1 MKSRKTLAYALGALI
16 LFLYLYRRRGA
27 VLGIAA
33 VFAFSGVFTL
43 LLAPVCR
50 ALERRGVRPSLAAG
64 IAVGGLLLLAL
75 LIVSAFV
82 PYLATRSIELIRRN
96 APTLTEI
103 MQRVSETLEHAGLR
117 SAGGQGS
124 GDMIASAVS
133 GVTAF
138 AARGG
143 MAFAAQTGRILFA
156 LVLSYY
162 LLCERK
168 RLGGHLLLFVP
179 PAWRPAVLSALMGC
193 RNAAMGYLSG
203 MLKTSAFVGAATYLG
218 LLLLG
223 VPDALL
229 LALFMGIFEVL
240 PYVGPVLAAIPI
252 LLSSLPQGLNQTLLA
267 LVLVVLVQQIEGNFI
282 SPYFTASS
290 TSIHPLAAL
299 VSVFVLGSL
308 MGIWGILLAVPL
320 VAALRSMLWSIRQ
333 ARGLALVGQTSK
345 RISMAG
351 D

>member
-1 MKSRKTLAYALGALI
+1 MK
-16 LFLYLYRRRGA
+16 
-27 VLGIAA
+27 
-33 VFAFSGVFTL
+33 
-43 LLAPVCR
+43 
-50 ALERRGVRPSLAAG
+50 
-64 IAVGGLLLLAL
+64 
-75 LIVSAFV
+75 
-82 PYLATRSIELIRRN
+82 ELRRN
-96 APTLTEI
+96 
-103 MQRVSETLEHAGLR
+103 MRV
-117 SAGGQGS
+117 
-124 GDMIASAVS
+124 
-133 GVTAF
+133 
-138 AARGG
+138 
-143 MAFAAQTGRILFA
+143 
-156 LVLSYY
+156 
-162 LLCERK
+162 
-168 RLGGHLLLFVP
+168 
-179 PAWRPAVLSALMGC
+179 
-193 RNAAMGYLSG
+193 
-203 MLKTSAFVGAATYLG
+203 VGT
-218 LLLLG
+218 
-223 VPDALL
+223 LL

>member
-1 MKSRKTLAYALGALI
+1 MKSRKTLAYALGAMI
-16 LFLYLYRRRGA
+16 LLLYLYRRRGA

-33 VFAFSGVFTL
+33 VFAFAAVFTL

-50 ALERRGVRPSLAAG
+50 GLERRGVRTPLAAG

-82 PYLATRSIELIRRN
+82 PYLVTHSIDLIRRN
-96 APTLTEI
+96 APALTAL
-103 MQRVSETLEHAGLR
+103 MQKLSETLERAGLH
-117 SAGGQGS
+117 SLGGKGP
-124 GDMIASAVS
+124 GDMITSAAAS
-133 GVTAF
+133 VTAL
-138 AARGG
+138 AARAG

-179 PAWRPAVLSALMGC
+179 PIWRPAVLSALLGC
-193 RNAAMGYLSG
+193 KNAAMGYLSG
-203 MLKTSAFVGAATYLG
+203 MLKTSAFVGVATYLG

-223 VPDALL
+223 VQDALL

-252 LLSSLPQGLNQTLLA
+252 LLSSLPQGMHQALLA
-267 LVLVVLVQQIEGNFI
+267 LALVVLVQQIEGNFI
-282 SPYFTASS
+282 SPYFTASG

-320 VAALRSMLWSIRQ
+320 VAALRSVVWSLRQ
-333 ARGLALVGQTSK
+333 TRSLAA
-345 RISMAG
+345 AG
-351 D
+351 

>member
-1 MKSRKTLAYALGALI
+1 MKSRKMAYALGALI
-16 LFLYLYRRRGA
+16 LLLYLYRRRAA

-33 VFAFSGVFTL
+33 VFAFAGAFTL
-43 LLAPVCR
+43 LLAPMCR
-50 ALERRGVRPSLAAG
+50 GLERRGVRTPLAAG

-75 LIVSAFV
+75 LVVSAFV

-96 APTLTEI
+96 APTLTVL
-103 MQRVSETLEHAGLR
+103 MQRLGEALEQAGLR
-117 SAGGQGS
+117 STGGQGS
-124 GDMIASAVS
+124 GDVIASAVA

-143 MAFAAQTGRILFA
+143 MTFAAQTGRILFA

-168 RLGGHLLLFVP
+168 RLAGHLLLFVP
-179 PAWRPAVLSALMGC
+179 PAWRTSVLSALLGC

-229 LALFMGIFEVL
+229 LALFMGVFEVL

-267 LVLVVLVQQIEGNFI
+267 LALVVLVQQIEGNFI
-282 SPYFTASS
+282 SPYFTASG

-320 VAALRSMLWSIRQ
+320 VAAVRSMIWSLRQ
-333 ARGLALVGQTSK
+333 ARSLA
-345 RISMAG
+345 IAG
-351 D
+351 

>member
-1 MKSRKTLAYALGALI
+1 MKSRRTITYALGALI
-16 LFLYLYRRRGA
+16 LFLYLYRMRGA

-33 VFAFSGVFTL
+33 VFAFAGVFTL

-50 ALERRGVRPSLAAG
+50 ALERGGVRTPLAAG

-75 LIVSAFV
+75 LVVSAFV

-96 APTLTEI
+96 APTLAALTR
-103 MQRVSETLEHAGLR
+103 RVGETLEHAGLR
-117 SAGGQGS
+117 SAGGQES
-124 GDMIASAVS
+124 GNMIASAVTAM
-133 GVTAF
+133 TAF

-179 PAWRPAVLSALMGC
+179 PAWRSTVLFALLGC
-193 RNAAMGYLSG
+193 RNSAMGYLSG

-218 LLLLG
+218 LLALG

-229 LALFMGIFEVL
+229 LAVFMGIFEML

-252 LLSSLPQGLNQTLLA
+252 LLSSLPMGLNQTLLTLA
-267 LVLVVLVQQIEGNFI
+267 LVVLVQQIEGNFI
-282 SPYFTASS
+282 SPYFTASG

-333 ARGLALVGQTSK
+333 ARGIAVAGQT
-345 RISMAG
+345 
-351 D
+351 

>member
-1 MKSRKTLAYALGALI
+1 MKTRKLAYALGALI
-16 LFLYLYRRRGA
+16 VLLYLYRRRGA

-33 VFAFSGVFTL
+33 VFAFAGVFTL
-43 LLAPVCR
+43 LLAPLCR
-50 ALERRGVRPSLAAG
+50 GLERRGVRPTLAAG

-82 PYLATRSIELIRRN
+82 PYLAARSIELVRRN
-96 APTLTEI
+96 APTLTAL
-103 MQRVSETLEHAGLR
+103 MQRVGEVLEHAGLR
-117 SAGGQGS
+117 SADGRGS
-124 GDMIASAVS
+124 GEMIASAVA

-162 LLCERK
+162 LLCERR
-168 RLGGHLLLFVP
+168 RLAGHLLLCVP
-179 PAWRPAVLSALMGC
+179 PPWRAAVLSALLGC
-193 RNAAMGYLSG
+193 KNAAMGYLSG
-203 MLKTSAFVGAATYLG
+203 MLKTSLFVGAATYLG
-218 LLLLG
+218 LALLG
-223 VPDALL
+223 VQDALL

-252 LLSSLPQGLNQTLLA
+252 LLSSLPQGPQQALLA
-267 LVLVVLVQQIEGNFI
+267 LALVVLVQQIEGNFI

-320 VAALRSMLWSIRQ
+320 VAALRSLSWSIRQ
-333 ARGLALVGQTSK
+333 ARTLVPCG
-345 RISMAG
+345 
-351 D
+351 

>member
-1 MKSRKTLAYALGALI
+1 
-16 LFLYLYRRRGA
+16 
-27 VLGIAA
+27 
-33 VFAFSGVFTL
+33 
-43 LLAPVCR
+43 
-50 ALERRGVRPSLAAG
+50 
-64 IAVGGLLLLAL
+64 
-75 LIVSAFV
+75 
-82 PYLATRSIELIRRN
+82 
-96 APTLTEI
+96 
-103 MQRVSETLEHAGLR
+103 MQRAGETLEHAGLR
-117 SAGGQGS
+117 SAGRQGS

>member
-1 MKSRKTLAYALGALI
+1 MKGRKALVYALGALV

-27 VLGIAA
+27 VMGIAA
-33 VFAFSGVFTL
+33 VFAFAGAFTL
-43 LLAPVCR
+43 MLAPLCR
-50 ALERRGVRPSLAAG
+50 GMERRGVRPSLAAG

-82 PYLATRSIELIRRN
+82 PYLVSRSIELVRRN
-96 APTLTEI
+96 APTLTAL
-103 MQRVSETLEHAGLR
+103 MQRVSEAFGQAGLR
-117 SAGGQGS
+117 SANGRGS
-124 GDMIASAVS
+124 GEMIASAVA

-143 MAFAAQTGRILFA
+143 MALAAQTGRILFA

-162 LLCERK
+162 LLCER
-168 RLGGHLLLFVP
+168 RCLAGHLLLFVP
-179 PAWRPAVLSALMGC
+179 PAWRASVLSALLGC

-203 MLKTSAFVGAATYLG
+203 MLKTSLFVGAATYLG

-223 VPDALL
+223 VQDALL

-240 PYVGPVLAAIPI
+240 PYVGPALAAVPI
-252 LLSSLPQGLNQTLLA
+252 LLSSLPQGMDRALLA
-267 LVLVVLVQQIEGNFI
+267 LLLVVLVQQVEGSFI

-308 MGIWGILLAVPL
+308 MGVWGILLAVPL
-320 VAALRSMLWSIRQ
+320 VAALRSLAWSVRQ
-333 ARGLALVGQTSK
+333 ARLALDG
-345 RISMAG
+345 
-351 D
+351 

>member
-1 MKSRKTLAYALGALI
+1 MKNRRTMAYALGALI
-16 LFLYLYRRRGA
+16 LLLYLYRMRGA

-33 VFAFSGVFTL
+33 VFAFAGVFTL

-50 ALERRGVRPSLAAG
+50 ALERGGVRTPLAAG

-75 LIVSAFV
+75 LVVSAFV

-96 APTLTEI
+96 APTLAALTR
-103 MQRVSETLEHAGLR
+103 RVGETLEHAGLR
-117 SAGGQGS
+117 SAGGQDS
-124 GDMIASAVS
+124 GNMIASAVTTM
-133 GVTAF
+133 TAF

-179 PAWRPAVLSALMGC
+179 PAWRSTVLFALLGC
-193 RNAAMGYLSG
+193 RNSAMGYLSG

-218 LLLLG
+218 LLALG

-229 LALFMGIFEVL
+229 LAVFMGIFEML

-252 LLSSLPQGLNQTLLA
+252 LLSSLPMGLNQTLLTLA
-267 LVLVVLVQQIEGNFI
+267 LVVLVQQIEGNFI
-282 SPYFTASS
+282 SPYFTASG

-320 VAALRSMLWSIRQ
+320 VAAARSLLWSIRQ
-333 ARGLALVGQTSK
+333 ARGIAVAGQT
-345 RISMAG
+345 
-351 D
+351 

>member
-1 MKSRKTLAYALGALI
+1 MKSRRTMAYALGALI
-16 LFLYLYRRRGA
+16 LLLYLYRMRGA

-33 VFAFSGVFTL
+33 VFAFAGVFTL

-50 ALERRGVRPSLAAG
+50 ALERGGVRTPLAAG

-75 LIVSAFV
+75 LVVSAFV

-96 APTLTEI
+96 APTLAALTR
-103 MQRVSETLEHAGLR
+103 RVGETLEHAGLR
-117 SAGGQGS
+117 SAGGQES
-124 GDMIASAVS
+124 GNMIASAVTAM
-133 GVTAF
+133 TAF

-168 RLGGHLLLFVP
+168 RLCGHLLLLVP
-179 PAWRPAVLSALMGC
+179 PAWRSAVLFALLGC
-193 RNAAMGYLSG
+193 RNSAMGYLSG

-218 LLLLG
+218 LLALG

-229 LALFMGIFEVL
+229 LAVFMGIFEML

-252 LLSSLPQGLNQTLLA
+252 LLSSLPMGLNQTLLTLA
-267 LVLVVLVQQIEGNFI
+267 LVVLVQQIEGNFI
-282 SPYFTASS
+282 SPYFTASG

-320 VAALRSMLWSIRQ
+320 VAAARSLLWSIRQ
-333 ARGLALVGQTSK
+333 ARGIAVVGQT
-345 RISMAG
+345 
-351 D
+351 

>member
-1 MKSRKTLAYALGALI
+1 MKSRRTMAYALGALI
-16 LFLYLYRRRGA
+16 LLLYLYRMRGA

-33 VFAFSGVFTL
+33 VFAFAGVFTL

-50 ALERRGVRPSLAAG
+50 ALERGGVRTPLAAG

-75 LIVSAFV
+75 LVVSAFV

-96 APTLTEI
+96 APTLAALTR
-103 MQRVSETLEHAGLR
+103 RVGETLEHAGLR
-117 SAGGQGS
+117 SAGGQDS
-124 GDMIASAVS
+124 GNMIASAVTAM
-133 GVTAF
+133 TAF

-179 PAWRPAVLSALMGC
+179 PAWRSAVLFALLGC
-193 RNAAMGYLSG
+193 RNSAMGYLSG

-218 LLLLG
+218 LLALG

-229 LALFMGIFEVL
+229 LAVFMGIFEML

-252 LLSSLPQGLNQTLLA
+252 LLSSLPMGLNQTLLTLA
-267 LVLVVLVQQIEGNFI
+267 LVVLVQQIEGNFI
-282 SPYFTASS
+282 SPYFTASG

-320 VAALRSMLWSIRQ
+320 VAAARSLLWSIRQ
-333 ARGLALVGQTSK
+333 ARGIAVAGQT
-345 RISMAG
+345 
-351 D
+351 

>member
-1 MKSRKTLAYALGALI
+1 MKSRRTITYALGALI
-16 LFLYLYRRRGA
+16 LLLYLYRMRGA

-33 VFAFSGVFTL
+33 VFAFAGVFTL

-50 ALERRGVRPSLAAG
+50 ALERGGVRTPLAAG

-75 LIVSAFV
+75 LVVSAFV

-96 APTLTEI
+96 APTLAALTR
-103 MQRVSETLEHAGLR
+103 RVGETLEHAGLR
-117 SAGGQGS
+117 SAGGQES
-124 GDMIASAVS
+124 GNMIASAVTAM
-133 GVTAF
+133 TAF

-179 PAWRPAVLSALMGC
+179 PAWRSTVLFALLGC
-193 RNAAMGYLSG
+193 RNSAMGYLSG

-218 LLLLG
+218 LLALG

-229 LALFMGIFEVL
+229 LAVFMGIFEML

-252 LLSSLPQGLNQTLLA
+252 LLSSLPMGLNQTLLTLA
-267 LVLVVLVQQIEGNFI
+267 LVVLVQQIEGNFI

-320 VAALRSMLWSIRQ
+320 VAALRSLLWSIRQ
-333 ARGLALVGQTSK
+333 ARGLAIAGQT
-345 RISMAG
+345 
-351 D
+351 